1 VTSGDGPSI
10 GRASAFLASGTM
22 VSRILGFV
30 MAILLA
36 QTVGAVGRSGDAF
49 ALANRLPNNLYALIA
64 GGVVSAVL
72 VPSIV
77 KAIVGED
84 RGRAYVNKLL
94 TLGMAILFGATI
106 AAVLLAPVLV
116 RLYGGTMPE
125 EQFQLAVT
133 FAYWCLPQVFFYG
146 LYALLGEVLNAHKL
160 FGPFTWAPVFNNV
173 VAIAGLLV
181 FGAVFGADPT
191 GERGVTT
198 WSTPMVALIAGSASL
213 GIAVQ
218 ALVLFLFW
226 KRAGL
231 RFRPDF
237 GWRGIGLVETG
248 KMAGWTLAMIGATLV
263 AGIVQTNVT
272 MIASGDNA
280 ATAALQ
286 YAWLIFML
294 PHSVIAVSV
303 ATVYFTRMAEH
314 AHAGRTTE
322 LKSDV
327 ATATRQ
333 ISLLIVLAAAVIGAC
348 AMPFASLFTGTFT
361 DAGALA
367 GPLVAYIVGLV
378 PFTIL
383 FVLQRTFYAL
393 GDTRT
398 PFFFTVAQVVLFS
411 ALALACGFLL
421 PDGLIGIGVAASI
434 SIAGTV
440 QMLLAFVLLRRKL
453 GGLDTAPV
461 IRALVVYVV
470 AALPALAAGLVT
482 AWLLGAFVDGGF
494 ATTTVLGALLSM
506 IVIGV
511 VMSAVYFAL
520 LIVMRSPDLRAALA
534 PILRRFRRG

>member
-1 VTSGDGPSI
+1 MTSADGPSI

-22 VSRILGFV
+22 VSRVLGFV

-106 AAVLLAPVLV
+106 AAVLLAPLLV

-125 EQFQLAVT
+125 QQFSLAVT

-160 FGPFTWAPVFNNV
+160 FGPFTWAPVFNNI

-181 FGAVFGADPT
+181 FGAVFGADPV
-191 GERGVTT
+191 GERATT
-198 WSTPMVALIAGSASL
+198 AWTGSMVALLAGSATL

-218 ALVLFLFW
+218 ALVLFFFW

-237 GWRGIGLVETG
+237 GWRGIGLAQTG
-248 KMAGWTLAMIGATLV
+248 RMAGWTLAMIGATLV

-314 AHAGRTTE
+314 AHADRLTE
-322 LKSDV
+322 LKADV
-327 ATATRQ
+327 ASATRQ

-348 AMPFASLFTGTFT
+348 AMPFASLFTGTFS

-367 GPLVAYIVGLV
+367 GPLVAYIAGLV

-411 ALALACGFLL
+411 ALALACGLLL

-470 AALPALAAGLVT
+470 AAIPALAAGLVT
-482 AWLLGAFVDGGF
+482 AWLLGAFTDGGF
-494 ATTTVLGALLSM
+494 ATTTVIGALVSM
-506 IVIGV
+506 IVIGA
-511 VMSAVYFAL
+511 VMAAIYFAL
-520 LIVMRSPDLRAALA
+520 LIVMRSPDLQAALA
-534 PILRRFRRG
+534 PVLRRLRRR

>member
-1 VTSGDGPSI
+1 
-10 GRASAFLASGTM
+10 M

-36 QTVGAVGRSGDAF
+36 QTVGAIGFSGDAF
-49 ALANRLPNNLYALIA
+49 ALANRLPNNLYALVA
-64 GGVVSAVL
+64 GGVVSAIL

-77 KAIVGED
+77 RAIVGED

-94 TLGMAILFGATI
+94 TLGMVILLAATI
-106 AAVLLAPVLV
+106 IAVAAAPVLV
-116 RLYGGTMPE
+116 RLYGQTMPQD
-125 EQFQLAVT
+125 QFDLAVT

-160 FGPFTWAPVFNNV
+160 FGPFTWAPVFNNI
-173 VAIAGLLV
+173 VAISGLLA
-181 FGAVFGADPT
+181 FGALFGADPT
-191 GERGVTT
+191 GERSVTS
-198 WSTPMVALIAGSASL
+198 WSAPMVAVLAGSATL

-218 ALVLFLFW
+218 AVVLFFFW
-226 KRAGL
+226 KKVGL

-237 GWRGIGLVETG
+237 GWRGIGLAQTG

-272 MIASGDNA
+272 MLASGGEA

-303 ATVYFTRMAEH
+303 ATAYFTRMAEH
-314 AHAGRTTE
+314 AHANRTAE
-322 LKSDV
+322 LKADV
-327 ATATRQ
+327 SSATRQ

-348 AMPFASLFTGTFT
+348 AMPFASLFTGTSS

-367 GPLVAYIVGLV
+367 GPLVAYVAGLV

-398 PFFFTVAQVVLFS
+398 PFFFTVAQVIVFS
-411 ALALACGFLL
+411 GLALACGFLL
-421 PDGLIGIGVAASI
+421 PDDLIGIGVAASI
-434 SIAGTV
+434 SLAGTV

-453 GGLDTAPV
+453 GGLDVAPV
-461 IRALVVYVV
+461 IRAIVVYVV
-470 AALPALAAGLVT
+470 AAIPSLAAGLGT
-482 AWLLGAFVDGGF
+482 AWLLGAWVDGGF
-494 ATTTVLGALLSM
+494 ATTTVFGALVSM
-506 IVIGV
+506 IVIGS
-511 VMSAVYFAL
+511 VMAAVYFAL

-534 PILRRFRRG
+534 PIIRRFRRR

>member
-1 VTSGDGPSI
+1 VTASDGPSI

-36 QTVGAVGRSGDAF
+36 QTVGAVGYSGDAF

-64 GGVVSAVL
+64 GGVVSAIL

-94 TLGMAILFGATI
+94 TLGMMILLGATVV
-106 AAVLLAPVLV
+106 AVLAAPLLV
-116 RLYGGTMPE
+116 RLYGQTMPQS
-125 EQFQLAVT
+125 QFDLAVT

-160 FGPFTWAPVFNNV
+160 FGPFTWAPVFNNI
-173 VAIAGLLV
+173 VAISGLLV
-181 FGAVFGADPT
+181 FGALFGADPT
-191 GERGVTT
+191 GERGVTS
-198 WSTPMVALIAGSASL
+198 WETPMVAVLAGSATL

-218 ALVLFLFW
+218 AVVLFFFW
-226 KRAGL
+226 KKVGL

-237 GWRGIGLVETG
+237 GWRGIGLAQTG

-263 AGIVQTNVT
+263 AGVVQTNVT
-272 MIASGDNA
+272 MLASGGDA

-303 ATVYFTRMAEH
+303 ATAYFTRLAEH
-314 AHAGRTTE
+314 AHAGRTRA
-322 LKSDV
+322 LKADV
-327 ATATRQ
+327 YSATRQ

-348 AMPFASLFTGTFT
+348 AMPFASLFTATYA
-361 DAGALA
+361 DAGALG
-367 GPLVAYIVGLV
+367 GPLVAYILGLV

-393 GDTRT
+393 SDTRT
-398 PFFFTVAQVVLFS
+398 PFVFTVVQVLLFS
-411 ALALACGFLL
+411 GLALACGAFL

-440 QMLLAFVLLRRKL
+440 QMLLALVLLGRKL
-453 GGLDTAPV
+453 GGLDVAPV
-461 IRALVVYVV
+461 ARALAGYVLAV
-470 AALPALAAGLVT
+470 IPALGVGLGT
-482 AWLLGAFVDGGF
+482 ALALGAFTDGGF
-494 ATTTVLGALLSM
+494 ATTTVVGALVSM
-506 IVIGV
+506 VVIGS
-511 VMSAVYFAL
+511 VMAAVYFSV
-520 LIVMRSPDLRAALA
+520 LIVMRSPDLQAAVS
-534 PILRRFRRG
+534 PITRRLRRR

>member
-1 VTSGDGPSI
+1 VSADDGSSI

-22 VSRILGFV
+22 VSRVLGFV

-77 KAIVGED
+77 RAIVSED

-94 TLGMAILFGATI
+94 TLGMVILLGATV
-106 AAVLLAPVLV
+106 AAVLAAPLLV
-116 RLYGGTMPE
+116 RLYGGTMPGD
-125 EQFQLAVT
+125 QFALAVT

-173 VAIAGLLV
+173 VAIAGLLA
-181 FGAVFGADPT
+181 FGQIFGADPT
-191 GERGVTT
+191 GERDVTS
-198 WSTPMVALIAGSASL
+198 WSIPMVAVLAGSASL

-231 RFRPDF
+231 RFQPDF
-237 GWRGIGLVETG
+237 RWRGIGLAETG
-248 KMAGWTLAMIGATLV
+248 RMAGWTLAMIGATLV
-263 AGIVQTNVT
+263 AGIVQSNVT

-314 AHAGRTTE
+314 AHADRMTE
-322 LKSDV
+322 LKADV
-327 ATATRQ
+327 SSATRQ
-333 ISLLIVLAAAVIGAC
+333 ISLLIVLAAAVIGVC
-348 AMPFASLFTGTFT
+348 AMPFASLFTGTYA

-367 GPLVAYIVGLV
+367 GPLVAYILGLV

-383 FVLQRTFYAL
+383 FVLQRSFYAL

-398 PFFFTVAQVVLFS
+398 PFFFTAAQVVVFS
-411 ALALACGFLL
+411 ALALGCAALL
-421 PDGLIGIGVAASI
+421 PEGLLGIGVAASI

-440 QMLLAFVLLRRKL
+440 QMLLAFVLLRRRL
-453 GGLDTAPV
+453 GGLEVAPV
-461 IRALVVYVV
+461 VRALVVNAV
-470 AALPALAAGLVT
+470 AAVPALAAGLGV
-482 AWLLGAFVDGGF
+482 AWWLGAFTDGGF
-494 ATTTVLGALLSM
+494 AVTTLFGALVSM

-511 VMSAVYFAL
+511 IMSAVYVVL

-534 PILRRFRRG
+534 PILRRFRRR

>member
-1 VTSGDGPSI
+1 MTTGNGPSI
-10 GRASAFLASGTM
+10 GRSSAFLASGTM

-36 QTVGAVGRSGDAF
+36 QTVGAVGYSGDAF

-64 GGVVSAVL
+64 GGVVSAIL

-94 TLGMAILFGATI
+94 TLGMVILFGATVV
-106 AAVLLAPVLV
+106 AVLAAPVLV
-116 RLYGGTMPE
+116 RLYGQTMPQD
-125 EQFQLAVT
+125 QFDLAVT

-160 FGPFTWAPVFNNV
+160 FGPFTWAPVFNNI
-173 VAIAGLLV
+173 VAISGLLV
-181 FGAVFGADPT
+181 FGALFGADPT
-191 GERGVTT
+191 GERGTT
-198 WSTPMVALIAGSASL
+198 AWSTPMVAVLAGSATV

-218 ALVLFLFW
+218 AVVLFFFW
-226 KRAGL
+226 KKVGL
-231 RFRPDF
+231 QFRPDF
-237 GWRGIGLVETG
+237 GWRGIGLAQTG
-248 KMAGWTLAMIGATLV
+248 RMAGWTLAMIGATLV

-272 MIASGDNA
+272 MLASGGDA

-303 ATVYFTRMAEH
+303 ATAYFTRLAEH
-314 AHAGRTTE
+314 AHAGRTAE
-322 LKSDV
+322 LKTDV
-327 ATATRQ
+327 ASATRQ
-333 ISLLIVLAAAVIGAC
+333 ISLLIVLAAAVIAAC
-348 AMPFASLFTGTFT
+348 AMPFASLFTGTFD

-398 PFFFTVAQVVLFS
+398 PFFFTVVQVVVFS
-411 ALALACGFLL
+411 GLALACGFLL

-434 SIAGTV
+434 SLAGTV

-453 GGLDTAPV
+453 GGLDAAPV
-461 IRALVVYVV
+461 VQAIVGFAV
-470 AALPALAAGLVT
+470 AAIPALGAGLSAAVF
-482 AWLLGAFVDGGF
+482 LGAFTDGGF
-494 ATTTVLGALLSM
+494 ATTTVIGALVSM
-506 IVIGV
+506 IVIGTV
-511 VMSAVYFAL
+511 AAAVYFSVL
-520 LIVMRSPDLRAALA
+520 FVMRSPDLQSAVA
-534 PILRRFRRG
+534 PFARRFRRR

>member
-1 VTSGDGPSI
+1 MTSGDGPSI

-106 AAVLLAPVLV
+106 AAVLLAPLLV

-125 EQFQLAVT
+125 QQFQLAVT

-173 VAIAGLLV
+173 VAISGLLV
-181 FGAVFGADPT
+181 FGAIFGADPT
-191 GERGVTT
+191 GERVVTT
-198 WSTPMVALIAGSASL
+198 WTGAMVAVLAGSATL
-213 GIAVQ
+213 GIAAQ

-237 GWRGIGLVETG
+237 GWRGIGLAETG
-248 KMAGWTLAMIGATLV
+248 RMAGWTLAMIGATLV

-314 AHAGRTTE
+314 AHAERITE
-322 LKSDV
+322 LKADV
-327 ATATRQ
+327 ASATRQ

-348 AMPFASLFTGTFT
+348 AMPFASLFTGTFV

-367 GPLVAYIVGLV
+367 GPLVAYIAGLV

-398 PFFFTVAQVVLFS
+398 PFFFTAAQVVLFS
-411 ALALACGFLL
+411 ALALGCAVLL
-421 PDGLIGIGVAASI
+421 PEGLIGIGVAASI

-470 AALPALAAGLVT
+470 AAIPSLAAGILT
-482 AWLLGAFVDGGF
+482 AWLLGAFSDGGF
-494 ATTTVLGALLSM
+494 ATTTVVGALLSM
-506 IVIGV
+506 IVIGT
-511 VMSAVYFAL
+511 VMAAIYFAL
-520 LIVMRSPDLRAALA
+520 LVVMRSPDLRAALA
-534 PILRRFRRG
+534 PILRRFRRR

>member
-1 VTSGDGPSI
+1 
-10 GRASAFLASGTM
+10 M
-22 VSRILGFV
+22 VSRVLGFV

-64 GGVVSAVL
+64 GGVVSAIL

-77 KAIVGED
+77 RAIVGED

-94 TLGMAILFGATI
+94 TLGMVILLGATVVAVV
-106 AAVLLAPVLV
+106 AAPLLV
-116 RLYGGTMPE
+116 RLYGQTMPQD
-125 EQFQLAVT
+125 QFDLAVT

-160 FGPFTWAPVFNNV
+160 FGPFTWAPVFNNI

-181 FGAVFGADPT
+181 FGALFGADPA
-191 GERGVTT
+191 GERGVTA
-198 WSTPMVALIAGSASL
+198 WDTPMVAVLAGSATL

-218 ALVLFLFW
+218 ALVLFFFW
-226 KRAGL
+226 KKAGL

-237 GWRGIGLVETG
+237 GWRGIGLAETG

-272 MIASGDNA
+272 MLASGDGA

-303 ATVYFTRMAEH
+303 ATAYFTRLAEH
-314 AHAGRTTE
+314 AHANRMPE
-322 LKSDV
+322 LKADV
-327 ATATRQ
+327 SSATRQ
-333 ISLLIVLAAAVIGAC
+333 ISLLIVLAAAVIGVC
-348 AMPFASLFTGTFT
+348 AVPFASLFTGTFT

-367 GPLVAYIVGLV
+367 GPLVAYILGLV

-398 PFFFTVAQVVLFS
+398 PFFFTVVQVLVFS

-421 PDGLIGIGVAASI
+421 PDGLIGVGVAASI
-434 SIAGTV
+434 SLAGTV

-453 GGLDTAPV
+453 GGLDVAPV
-461 IRALVVYVV
+461 IRALVVYLV
-470 AALPALAAGLVT
+470 AAVPALAVGVGA
-482 AWLLGAFVDGGF
+482 AWLLGSFADGGF
-494 ATTTVLGALLSM
+494 ATTTVLGALVSM
-506 IVIGV
+506 IVVGTI
-511 VMSAVYFAL
+511 MAAVYIGL
-520 LIVMRSPDLRAALA
+520 LILMRSPDLQAAVA
-534 PILRRFRRG
+534 PILRRFRRR